1 MKQNS
6 VRYIPLGEVVSV
18 YDKKNT
24 DGMNLPV
31 YGINKDNDF
40 MPTVANLNDV
50 DTSKYKLLKKGVF
63 AFNGMHVGRDVAVP
77 IGKFDED
84 FDALISP
91 AYTTFTI
98 KNCEEVID
106 DYLEIIF
113 RLDEFDRNAWFY
125 CDSSIRGG
133 IDWKRLCEILIPLP
147 SPDKQ
152 REIVNVWKSLKRLK
166 EQNEKIS
173 EPLMALCRS
182 KLKELRDTMPLTAL
196 DDYIEQSDQRNYDGY
211 YGESDVRGLATSK
224 EMIATKANLE
234 GVSLTS
240 YKLFKPQEFA
250 YVPDTSRRGD
260 KVSMAFNGTKNIHI
274 VSSISCVFRVKPNKE
289 LIPDYLFM
297 FFLRPEFDRYAR
309 FNSWGSARE
318 TFTWEEMKRVK
329 IPIPSKEVQQAIVDI
344 YQCAQRAKTIAAEAD
359 KQLKSICPALIQYV
373 ANN

>member
-1 MKQNS
+1 MKQS
-6 VRYIPLGEVVSV
+6 KFVKLGQYIEQCDERNADNKYGLSALRGVSINKTFIDSKANMEGVSLTPYKLVKPLEMCYVTITSRNGDKISLAINQSEETYIVSSSYVVLRV
-18 YDKKNT
+18 KDKNT
-24 DGMNLPV
+24 LDPEYL
-31 YGINKDNDF
+31 F
-40 MPTVANLNDV
+40 ML
-50 DTSKYKLLKKGVF
+50 
-63 AFNGMHVGRDVAVP
+63 FNRP
-77 IGKFDED
+77 
-84 FDALISP
+84 
-91 AYTTFTI
+91 
-98 KNCEEVID
+98 
-106 DYLEIIF
+106 
-113 RLDEFDRNAWFY
+113 EFDRYSRFNSWGSAREAFSY
-125 CDSSIRGG
+125 ESME
-133 IDWKRLCEILIPLP
+133 LTQIPLP
-147 SPDKQ
+147 SIDKQ

-182 KLKELRDTMPLTAL
+182 KLKELRDTLPLTAL

-211 YGESDVRGLATSK
+211 FGESDVRGLATSK

-260 KVSMAFNGTKNIHI
+260 KVSMAFNGTNNTHI

-318 TFTWEEMKRVK
+318 TFSWEEMKRVK
-329 IPIPSKEVQQAIVDI
+329 IPIPSKEVQRAIVDI
-344 YQCAQRAKTIAAEAD
+344 YQCAQRAKTIATEAD
-359 KQLKSICPALIQYV
+359 QQLKTICPALIQYV
-373 ANN
+373 VNN